1 MDQRP
6 SYYWLE
12 GEGMDSQPWSFLFK
26 EESMACHIT
35 SQFNNK
41 LGRFSNK
48 IKKGCLTKPTL
59 LVVELG
65 SYVSSLFAKELH
77 GQEGASS

>member
-1 MDQRP
+1 
-6 SYYWLE
+6 
-12 GEGMDSQPWSFLFK
+12 MDSQPWSFLFK

-48 IKKGCLTKPTL
+48 IKKVALLNQPYLLLNWEVMCRACLLKSSMVKKVL
-59 LVVELG
+59 LRRQL
-65 SYVSSLFAKELH
+65 
-77 GQEGASS
+77 